1 LPWLDLAAHRT
12 RAALSRSGIG
22 GQIVIDSIRWGIIGC
37 GNVAEFKSGP
47 PLYQTPGSELIAVM
61 RRDAAK
67 AADFAQRHGARRWYT
82 EAEALIADADVNA
95 IYIASP
101 HDQHA
106 AHVTM
111 AANAG
116 KIVLCEKPLG
126 ISVTEA
132 QACVDVCRANNVPL
146 AVAYYRREW
155 PIVQKMRELLNDG
168 AIGRVVSARIH
179 LADYFAGDPDRPWLT
194 SKASA
199 GGGALANA
207 GSHWI
212 DLVRYLLGEVISVN
226 ALCSAY
232 VSGFETEDTIV
243 VQMETIEHALVS
255 VSITLQSPINAN
267 EFEIG
272 GTQGRLRAIS
282 LADGQLLIDRVGKE
296 PQVMS
301 LPRSRFAHA
310 EFIAALIDRLRT
322 DQPSP
327 VSGEEAVAVWR
338 IMDAAYRACETGA
351 RQRIMA

>member
-1 LPWLDLAAHRT
+1 M
-12 RAALSRSGIG
+12 
-22 GQIVIDSIRWGIIGC
+22 IDSIRWGIIGC

-82 EAEALIADADVNA
+82 EAEALIADAEVNA

-101 HDQHA
+101 HYQHA
-106 AHVTM
+106 AHVKL

-116 KIVLCEKPLG
+116 KIVLCEKPMG
-126 ISVTEA
+126 VSVAEA
-132 QACVDVCRANNVPL
+132 QTCVDVCRANNVPL

-155 PIVQKMRELLNDG
+155 PSVQKMRELLNDG
-168 AIGRVVSARIH
+168 AIGRVVSARIQ
-179 LADYFAGDPDRPWLT
+179 LADYFVGDPDRPWLT
-194 SKASA
+194 SKALS

-212 DLVRYLLGEVISVN
+212 DLVRYLLGDVISVN
-226 ALCSAY
+226 AQCSAH

-243 VQMETIEHALVS
+243 VQLETITHALVS

-267 EFEIG
+267 EFEIS
-272 GTQGRLRAIS
+272 GTQGRLRATS
-282 LADGQLLIDRVGKE
+282 LADGQLIVDRAGEKT
-296 PQVMS
+296 QTLS
-301 LPRSRFAHA
+301 LSRSCFAHA
-310 EFIAALIDRLRT
+310 EFIAVLIDRLRSG
-322 DQPSP
+322 QPSP
-327 VSGEEAVAVWR
+327 IPGEEAVAVWR

-351 RQRIMA
+351 RQRLTA